1 MAAGSGAQSFGEM
14 GWDRP
19 SRRRLP
25 RYRLQAPLD
34 VTVLRSG
41 IPDTIPGRSINLC
54 ERGIAAMLA
63 GELSPGEA
71 VGVEIRLSSAEAP
84 LRTRALVRHQHKLHC
99 GMEFVGLSV
108 AQQMAIRQWATDT
121 NAKIE
126 EKTKKTVRSRSV
138 ESGSASETGAATG
151 GPGPPTRMWHRGWA
165 LWLLV
170 AAILVAIFWWRWNR
184 GWQELESGLPMSEAA
199 TTGQPRVQV
208 PTEVMEKLLVHRVDP
223 DYPETARSAKLHGV
237 IVLDIVVGRDGS
249 VVEMRPLSGPDVLAR
264 AAMETVRW
272 WRFEPYRVNGEPGM
286 VETTVAVEFKP

>member
-1 MAAGSGAQSFGEM
+1 MEAGAQSSGKK
-14 GWDRP
+14 GWNGP

-25 RYRLQAPLD
+25 RYRAQAPLD

-41 IPDTIPGRSINLC
+41 IPDTVPGRSVNLC

-71 VGVEIRLSSAEAP
+71 VGVEIRLSATAAP
-84 LRTRALVRHQHKLHC
+84 LRTRALVRHQHQLHC

-108 AQQMAIRQWATDT
+108 EQQRAIRQWAVDT
-121 NAKIE
+121 NAKIAE
-126 EKTKKTVRSRSV
+126 TTNKTVRGSV
-138 ESGSASETGAATG
+138 LEPATG
-151 GPGPPTRMWHRGWA
+151 TMGGGTKVPGPPTRMWHRRWA
-165 LWLLV
+165 GWLLV
-170 AAILVAIFWWRWNR
+170 AAVLVAIFWWRWNR
-184 GWQELESGLPMSEAA
+184 GWEELESGLPTSDAA
-199 TTGQPRVQV
+199 ATGQPRVHI
-208 PTEVMEKLLVHRVDP
+208 PTEEIQKLLVHRVDP
-223 DYPETARSAKLHGV
+223 VYPEAARSARLHGV

-272 WRFEPYRVNGEPGM
+272 WRFEPYRTNGTPEV